1 MPTRVGYHYM
11 FTTYSYW
18 GFGSRSVNAYVKDM
32 NGNELK
38 HKKITITGSLG
49 GTTTGY
55 TGEMIPIPSGSTVVM
70 KFAGDKKYMP
80 STFTI
85 HFV

>member
-38 HKKITITGSLG
+38 HKKITITGS
-49 GTTTGY
+49 
-55 TGEMIPIPSGSTVVM
+55 PSGSTVVM

>member
-32 NGNELK
+32 NSNELK

-55 TGEMIPIPSGSTVVM
+55 TGE

>member
-32 NGNELK
+32 NSNELK
-38 HKKITITGSLG
+38 HKKITITGS
-49 GTTTGY
+49 
-55 TGEMIPIPSGSTVVM
+55 